1 MSALPK
7 LNATPKHEMVVPSTG
22 KTVMFRPYLVKEEKI
37 LLMAFETKDEKTA
50 MQAMLDTID
59 ACVEG
64 EYVKSKLTTFDIEYM
79 FTQIRGKSVGESVNV
94 NLICQECKT
103 KNEMNINLSELT
115 IDVPKNVESTVEL
128 TDTISVELQY
138 PPFKTFI
145 DNFKEGI
152 QETQFGFMV
161 IRECFSAVISDDER
175 IDVSEVSA
183 KEIDDF
189 IDSMTSDQIKLITDF
204 VDTIPSLEK
213 EVKYDC
219 SNCGHHNE
227 LKLKGIQ
234 DFFT

>member
-59 ACVEG
+59 ACCEG
-64 EYVKSKLTTFDIEYM
+64 DYIKSKLTTFDIEYM
-79 FTQIRGKSVGESVNV
+79 FTQIRGKSVGESVDV
-94 NLICQECKT
+94 KLICKKCET
-103 KNEMNINLSELT
+103 KNDMNINLSELK
-115 IDVPKNVESTVEL
+115 IDVPQDVNNIIEV
-128 TDTISVELQY
+128 TDTISIELQY

-152 QETQFGFMV
+152 QETEFGFLVVKECMV
-161 IRECFSAVISDDER
+161 AVINGDER
-175 IDVSEVSA
+175 IDMSEVSD
-183 KEIDDF
+183 KDINEF
-189 IDSMTSDQIKLITDF
+189 IDSMNATQLKMVTDYI
-204 VDTIPSLEK
+204 DTIPSLKK
-213 EVKYDC
+213 EIEYDC

-227 LKLKGIQ
+227 ITLNGIQ

>member
-103 KNEMNINLSELT
+103 KNEMKHQNANDRIGQYQLIQNVLNTVQLFSKTLA
-115 IDVPKNVESTVEL
+115 KN
-128 TDTISVELQY
+128 
-138 PPFKTFI
+138 KTCKHQLRHQSF
-145 DNFKEGI
+145 
-152 QETQFGFMV
+152 
-161 IRECFSAVISDDER
+161 
-175 IDVSEVSA
+175 
-183 KEIDDF
+183 
-189 IDSMTSDQIKLITDF
+189 
-204 VDTIPSLEK
+204 
-213 EVKYDC
+213 
-219 SNCGHHNE
+219 
-227 LKLKGIQ
+227 
-234 DFFT
+234 